1 MGVDVRVVR
10 RQSRRRVTEVGVVP
24 DGGGAFSELLER
36 VDHPLLNRIDPCG
49 YRELGS
55 VDMSD
60 FVAALDAVGAEG
72 RQFDDLRAL
81 AATCA
86 ADRSLTM
93 EFLGD

>member
-1 MGVDVRVVR
+1 VGVDVRVVR
-10 RQSRRRVTEVGVVP
+10 LESRHRVTVVGMLP
-24 DGGGAFSELLER
+24 DPGFVFSELLER
-36 VDHPLLNRIDPCG
+36 VDHPLLNRIDPYG

-72 RQFDDLRAL
+72 RHFDALRAL
-81 AATCA
+81 AAVCA

-93 EFLGD
+93 EFAGD